1 MLLRTTTRKATA
13 VVAAIAITGGAG
25 AVAAVALGDAS
36 DEASVAAAP
45 AVVQLGK
52 PVTDVPIRPA
62 PHYNALERSVQKPTA
77 RVAEMQK
84 VLATRY
90 PDLAGRATRG
100 LKAADGT
107 QAWVVS
113 GSKHTCLG
121 ADNSDGTGYTCRTND
136 EAFDGITVAEKRPD
150 GTQRSVLLVPDDIA
164 SVSASG
170 RVAPAKNNLVVAEHR
185 VDAVVQANPSDGASS
200 FRVGTE

>member
-1 MLLRTTTRKATA
+1 MLRTTSRKATA
-13 VVAAIAITGGAG
+13 VVAAIVITAGAG
-25 AVAAVALGDAS
+25 AATAAALSDSSDDAR
-36 DEASVAAAP
+36 VAAP
-45 AVVQLGK
+45 AVVELGQ
-52 PVTDVPIRPA
+52 PVTDVPVRPA
-62 PHYNALERSVQKPTA
+62 PHYNALERSAQKPTD
-77 RVAEMQK
+77 RVAQMQQ
-84 VLATRY
+84 VLAARY
-90 PDLAGRATRG
+90 PDLAGRTTRG

-136 EAFDGITVAEKRPD
+136 EALDGITVAEKRAD

-164 SVSASG
+164 SVNAGG
-170 RVAPAKNNLVVAEHR
+170 RVAAAKNNLVVAEHQ
-185 VDAVVQANPSDGASS
+185 VGAVVQANPSDGGSP

>member
-1 MLLRTTTRKATA
+1 MLRSTTRKATA
-13 VVAAIAITGGAG
+13 IVAAIALTAGAG
-25 AVAAVALGDAS
+25 AATAAALS
-36 DEASVAAAP
+36 DSPEGEPLAAP
-45 AVVQLGK
+45 AVVPLGMA
-52 PVTDVPIRPA
+52 VTDVPIRPA
-62 PHYNALERSVQKPTA
+62 PHYNALERSAQKPTA
-77 RVAEMQK
+77 RAAEMQK
-84 VLATRY
+84 VLATRF

-136 EAFDGITVAEKRPD
+136 EALDGISVAEKRPD

-164 SVSASG
+164 SVTAGG

-185 VDAVVQANPSDGASS
+185 VGAVVQANPSDGGSS

>member
-1 MLLRTTTRKATA
+1 MLQTTTRKATA
-13 VVAAIAITGGAG
+13 VVAAIMLTVGAG
-25 AVAAVALGDAS
+25 AATAAALS
-36 DEASVAAAP
+36 DSSDDTRTAAP
-45 AVVQLGK
+45 AVAELGK
-52 PVTDVPIRPA
+52 PVTDVPVRPA
-62 PHYNALERSVQKPTA
+62 PHYNALEHSAQKPTA
-77 RVAEMQK
+77 RIAQMQR
-84 VLATRY
+84 VLAARY

-121 ADNSDGTGYTCRTND
+121 ADNSDGTGYTCRPND
-136 EAFDGITVAEKRPD
+136 EAFDGITVAEKRAD

-164 SVSASG
+164 SVTAGG
-170 RVAPAKNNLVVAEHR
+170 RVAAAKNNLVVAEHP
-185 VDAVVQANPSDGASS
+185 VGAAVQANPSDGGSS